1 MCGHTWQPCSPP
13 SFAPISST
21 WGRPRSV
28 SQEAHP
34 SRPGLPLTFDRGQVG
49 PEVLLQAG
57 ALGLQR
63 ERQGEGEG
71 LEHSP
76 HLPPAFRIL
85 GTPATD
91 GLSTAKHRVY
101 GRLDRKTPWLWGMA
115 ATASLATDTHWAPT
129 WGALCLKGHSPSLPG
144 TVLSPGRKAARQGPS
159 TLDETLE
166 HSPCVRWDQWVAS
179 LPSGNHEPGDRQ
191 AQEDDGG
198 TGTTQHLVLKAWVL
212 PEASWLPAHPTGD
225 GGPGAGLYR
234 VRRVLMDRGRPAGE
248 RRDPEGGRP
257 LKGVQRRVGSCP
269 GFSGYR
275 PC

>member
-1 MCGHTWQPCSPP
+1 MTPREGRGLAQEHLARGNGKGCSQRVQGAMGGQLRSEAPQGKDQGRWAHTHLSDFACFIPARPVGLVHLLQTLVQLLGGLMHGWWEDRPHCRQGWWRGQGAQGLPLPPPLKAQEVCGHTWQPCSPP
-13 SFAPISST
+13 SFASISST

-76 HLPPAFRIL
+76 HLPPAFCIL

-101 GRLDRKTPWLWGMA
+101 GRPDRKTPWLWGMA
-115 ATASLATDTHWAPT
+115 ATASLATDTH
-129 WGALCLKGHSPSLPG
+129 
-144 TVLSPGRKAARQGPS
+144 
-159 TLDETLE
+159 
-166 HSPCVRWDQWVAS
+166 
-179 LPSGNHEPGDRQ
+179 
-191 AQEDDGG
+191 
-198 TGTTQHLVLKAWVL
+198 
-212 PEASWLPAHPTGD
+212 
-225 GGPGAGLYR
+225 
-234 VRRVLMDRGRPAGE
+234 
-248 RRDPEGGRP
+248 
-257 LKGVQRRVGSCP
+257 
-269 GFSGYR
+269 
-275 PC
+275 